1 VFCIAV
7 FTSSKMAAQMIG
19 KAAPDMALEVLVSGE
34 KSKSNLLS
42 LQKAGQAM
50 IMDFFAPWCKACPK
64 AAQHLDHLAETYS
77 DRCQF
82 VLICVDGSLDDAM
95 AFAKEHSISR
105 CVVASVVDENSPE
118 SYQVSGLPH
127 KTLIAPDG
135 TVARN
140 YEVTL
145 PGDLEE
151 ALAKDTNSL
160 APQPKKSSISD
171 KYKDLEKLDPLL
183 KENPRRWVMFPLQ
196 YPEVWEMYKKHEASF
211 WTAEEI
217 DLAQDNKD
225 WNGLNEGEQHF
236 VKHVLAFFAA
246 SDGIVL
252 ENLAQQFSSEVQIPE
267 ARAFYGFQTAMENIH
282 SETYS
287 LLIEQYIKDP
297 KEKDD
302 LFDAIHTMPA
312 VRDKASWA
320 IQWMNRESS
329 FAERLVAFAAVEG
342 VLFSGSFCAIFWLK
356 KRGLMPGLTFSN
368 ELISRDEGLHADFA
382 CLLYGMLQN
391 KLPEEVVHD
400 IIRGAVEVERKFI
413 CGALSCDLIGMNK
426 DLMTQYIEF
435 VADRLLTALGHSK
448 IFGSSNPFDFME
460 LISLQG
466 KTNFFEKR
474 VGEYQKDYLVGQK
487 YGLEAHL
494 ETMNSPPLTT
504 VAAPVDNAGNFTEED
519 ANSKVTDL
527 LEEKNLLLL
536 RKPYSHKYP
545 YDWRSK
551 KPVITRATPQWFASI
566 DGLRSSVLKAM
577 DEVQFIPESYANR
590 MRPMVEGRSDWCI
603 SRQRSWGVPIPAFY
617 RKDTGEPLLNTDVI
631 SHVREIIEERGSN
644 AWFELSIAELL
655 PEQYRDSADEYERGT
670 DTMDVWFDSGSSWAY
685 VEGELG
691 SPVDLYLEGQDQHR
705 GWFQSSLITSVAVNG
720 RAPYKS
726 VMTHGFCVDENGRKM
741 SKSIGN
747 VIDPRTIIE
756 GGKNQ
761 KLERARGADVLRF
774 WVASVGFA
782 SDVSI
787 SLGILKS
794 TEENVRRL
802 RNRAR
807 FILGNIHDFDVATEG
822 IPYEDLPVIDQCIIR
837 RAENVF
843 DQMKE
848 AYDAY
853 SFSVATKL
861 LDRLRQNEQ
870 KAQKAFGLPSDGG
883 VSCGCLARWPWPD
896 GDASGRGMAIS
907 QAMHGE
913 RIPTVSLVFPH
924 SDLDR
929 VAHGER
935 RTNDWD
941 SLWDAATPGNP
952 LTSQEIVSWNVQI
965 LCLSSLGSGKQYLPH
980 GLNFVLRA
988 AADSA
993 PQLAE
998 CLKDEDPE
1006 VRASA
1011 ASAIGWLTQASQPVQ
1026 DSLAKALE
1034 DPEPRVRI
1042 AAAGSFGRLGET
1054 AACGVAEALVGRLAD
1069 SELHVQVAAAGT
1081 LARHFKAI
1089 AMKLTSQL
1097 KNAGP
1102 GARQQAA
1109 EALGH
1114 MGAAVMQYSETTLV
1128 QSLSDPDSG
1137 VRRAAGTALRLIM
1150 KESCESSGETSDKP
1164 DFEIGSK
1171 EKAFDLSARLGAPL
1185 LQSRSEGA
1193 ENKTKQRRKVTFA
1206 EAQGAMQP
1214 CLPHGQFSSPGEG
1227 LSAGT
1232 RELPRLLGTPKS
1244 RREAPTFDVGKE
1256 PWSNLEESV
1265 FLAGWCKPFPKS
1277 GEAGLYGSKGRGPGS
1292 ASSARWVLEFKTW
1305 TTSCSCKALRNHFAN
1320 RHTPH
1325 KY

>member
-1 VFCIAV
+1 MGGDYITTESGTGLVH
-7 FTSSKMAAQMIG
+7 T
-19 KAAPDMALEVLVSGE
+19 APGH
-34 KSKSNLLS
+34 
-42 LQKAGQAM
+42 G
-50 IMDFFAPWCKACPK
+50 
-64 AAQHLDHLAETYS
+64 
-77 DRCQF
+77 
-82 VLICVDGSLDDAM
+82 
-95 AFAKEHSISR
+95 
-105 CVVASVVDENSPE
+105 
-118 SYQVSGLPH
+118 
-127 KTLIAPDG
+127 
-135 TVARN
+135 
-140 YEVTL
+140 
-145 PGDLEE
+145 
-151 ALAKDTNSL
+151 
-160 APQPKKSSISD
+160 
-171 KYKDLEKLDPLL
+171 
-183 KENPRRWVMFPLQ
+183 
-196 YPEVWEMYKKHEASF
+196 
-211 WTAEEI
+211 
-217 DLAQDNKD
+217 
-225 WNGLNEGEQHF
+225 
-236 VKHVLAFFAA
+236 
-246 SDGIVL
+246 
-252 ENLAQQFSSEVQIPE
+252 
-267 ARAFYGFQTAMENIH
+267 
-282 SETYS
+282 
-287 LLIEQYIKDP
+287 
-297 KEKDD
+297 
-302 LFDAIHTMPA
+302 
-312 VRDKASWA
+312 
-320 IQWMNRESS
+320 
-329 FAERLVAFAAVEG
+329 
-342 VLFSGSFCAIFWLK
+342 
-356 KRGLMPGLTFSN
+356 
-368 ELISRDEGLHADFA
+368 AD
-382 CLLYGMLQN
+382 
-391 KLPEEVVHD
+391 
-400 IIRGAVEVERKFI
+400 
-413 CGALSCDLIGMNK
+413 
-426 DLMTQYIEF
+426 
-435 VADRLLTALGHSK
+435 
-448 IFGSSNPFDFME
+448 
-460 LISLQG
+460 
-466 KTNFFEKR
+466 
-474 VGEYQKDYLVGQK
+474 DYLVGQK
-487 YGLEAHL
+487 YGLE
-494 ETMNSPPLTT
+494 
-504 VAAPVDNAGNFTEED
+504 VAAPVDNAGNFTEEVGLESLVGANVLKDLTASKASKFLCMSLCLRLYLLLSQFDCRQD

-685 VEGELG
+685 A
-691 SPVDLYLEGQDQHR
+691 DQHR

-761 KLERARGADVLRF
+761 KLERNTFERHSMLRF

-861 LDRLRQNEQ
+861 LDR
-870 KAQKAFGLPSDGG
+870 F
-883 VSCGCLARWPWPD
+883 
-896 GDASGRGMAIS
+896 
-907 QAMHGE
+907 
-913 RIPTVSLVFPH
+913 
-924 SDLDR
+924 
-929 VAHGER
+929 
-935 RTNDWD
+935 
-941 SLWDAATPGNP
+941 
-952 LTSQEIVSWNVQI
+952 TSVD
-965 LCLSSLGSGKQYLPH
+965 LSSLYLDLAKDRLYTSGKTSHSRRSCQT
-980 GLNFVLRA
+980 VLRWILVNMTKA
-988 AADSA
+988 IA
-993 PQLAE
+993 P
-998 CLKDEDPE
+998 
-1006 VRASA
+1006 
-1011 ASAIGWLTQASQPVQ
+1011 ASQPVQ

-1069 SELHVQVAAAGT
+1069 SELHLQVAAAGT

-1185 LQSRSEGA
+1185 LQSRSDSWH
-1193 ENKTKQRRKVTFA
+1193 QQSYSLHF
-1206 EAQGAMQP
+1206 
-1214 CLPHGQFSSPGEG
+1214 HF
-1227 LSAGT
+1227 
-1232 RELPRLLGTPKS
+1232 
-1244 RREAPTFDVGKE
+1244 
-1256 PWSNLEESV
+1256 
-1265 FLAGWCKPFPKS
+1265 
-1277 GEAGLYGSKGRGPGS
+1277 GS
-1292 ASSARWVLEFKTW
+1292 E
-1305 TTSCSCKALRNHFAN
+1305 
-1320 RHTPH
+1320 
-1325 KY
+1325 